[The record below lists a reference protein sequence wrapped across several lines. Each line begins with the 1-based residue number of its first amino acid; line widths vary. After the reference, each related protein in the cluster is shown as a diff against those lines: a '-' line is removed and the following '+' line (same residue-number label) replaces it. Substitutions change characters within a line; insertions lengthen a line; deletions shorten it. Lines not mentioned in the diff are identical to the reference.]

1 MPYPKCKE
9 FCAST
14 GVRHEEAKLKGQGS
28 GLLEFKGQ
36 GAEMVNV
43 EELCWCV
50 RPYPKN
56 VHQPWPLAL
65 KSVKGCQRSKR
76 ALTAHSKHGRRIATT
91 CVVCIRYKPHPLASP
106 SVALA
111 LLRTTETL

>member
-14 GVRHEEAKLKGQGS
+14 GVRHEEAKLKDQGS

-36 GAEMVNV
+36 GPEMVNV

-50 RPYPKN
+50 RPYTQRTFTSPG
-56 VHQPWPLAL
+56 PWPLISQSVSQSVSQFQDFDVTSSVRPR
-65 KSVKGCQRSKR
+65 SVKTHREVEKR
-76 ALTAHSKHGRRIATT
+76 VSRF
-91 CVVCIRYKPHPLASP
+91 
-106 SVALA
+106 
-111 LLRTTETL
+111 

>member
-1 MPYPKCKE
+1 MPYPNCKE

-14 GVRHEEAKLKGQGS
+14 GVRHEEAKLKGQGP

-36 GAEMVNV
+36 GPGMVNV

-65 KSVKGCQRSKR
+65 KWTDNIYGFGVSGGSLVAHMKGGNGSGQKCPLFPEIFTPQF
-76 ALTAHSKHGRRIATT
+76 TAF
-91 CVVCIRYKPHPLASP
+91 
-106 SVALA
+106 
-111 LLRTTETL
+111 LLS

>member
-14 GVRHEEAKLKGQGS
+14 GVRHEEAKLKGQGP

-36 GAEMVNV
+36 GPEMVNV

-50 RPYPKN
+50 RPYTQRTFTSPG
-56 VHQPWPLAL
+56 PWPLN
-65 KSVKGCQRSKR
+65 KR
-76 ALTAHSKHGRRIATT
+76 ADFAMGHSHAQSTHT
-91 CVVCIRYKPHPLASP
+91 VLPL
-106 SVALA
+106 LA
-111 LLRTTETL
+111 KRPA

>member
-14 GVRHEEAKLKGQGS
+14 GVRHEEAKLKDQGS

-36 GAEMVNV
+36 GPEMVNV

-65 KSVKGCQRSKR
+65 KYGAPTTGSKTGEGE
-76 ALTAHSKHGRRIATT
+76 AGGAT
-91 CVVCIRYKPHPLASP
+91 R
-106 SVALA
+106 
-111 LLRTTETL
+111 

>member
-65 KSVKGCQRSKR
+65 KYSCIQ
-76 ALTAHSKHGRRIATT
+76 TRRQL
-91 CVVCIRYKPHPLASP
+91 VVF
-106 SVALA
+106 
-111 LLRTTETL
+111 T